1 VCMSVTVRN
10 HYCYM
15 YEYMHSR
22 GAMRK
27 GTHNGLQWH
36 QARG

>member
-1 VCMSVTVRN
+1 MSVTVRN

-27 GTHNGLQWH
+27 
-36 QARG
+36 